1 MTNPYR
7 VLQVDPSAEP
17 EVIEAAYRRLVRK
30 YHPDINTAPAAQ
42 ARMRDLIEAYAIVRD
57 PARRA
62 VFDRRQGPW
71 SRWRRLWRRTVRPPG
86 PASGPPLNVPED
98 EWRGRPPCMRHAGWP
113 AVGKCHVCKRPL
125 CASCA
130 SLVRPAGCAPC
141 VWRRGRR
148 VQLRAA
154 GSIAGFA
161 VAFGLAL
168 ALTLGTIRLPLA
180 VALLAAYVV
189 SATAL
194 GIAVMAGRMWRAG
207 WQDEPR
213 DQDLGFAFLAW
224 LGLLI
229 GWVAT
234 PVLLVKMARDVDRG
248 GRLAAI
254 AAAALM
260 EA

>member
-1 MTNPYR
+1 MTNPYK

-30 YHPDINTAPAAQ
+30 YHPDVNSAPAAQ

-62 VFDRRQGPW
+62 ELDRRKGPW
-71 SRWRRLWRRTVRPPG
+71 SRWRRLWRRMVRPPRRAPG
-86 PASGPPLNVPED
+86 LPLNGVDDLWE
-98 EWRGRPPCMRHAGWP
+98 GRPPCVRHADWP
-113 AVGKCHVCKRPL
+113 AVSECHLCGRPL
-125 CASCA
+125 CNSCA
-130 SLVRPAGCAPC
+130 SLVRPAGCAQC
-141 VWRRGRR
+141 VWRCGRR

-154 GSIAGFA
+154 GAIAGFV

-168 ALTLGTIRLPLA
+168 GLALATVRVPLPA
-180 VALLAAYVV
+180 ALVAAYLV

-194 GIAVMAGRMWRAG
+194 GIAVIAGRMWRSG

-213 DQDLGFAFLAW
+213 DQDLGLTFLVW
-224 LGLLI
+224 LGLLT
-229 GWVAT
+229 GWLAA
-234 PVLLVKMARDVDRG
+234 PVLLFKMGRDVDRG

-254 AAAALM
+254 AAGAEL